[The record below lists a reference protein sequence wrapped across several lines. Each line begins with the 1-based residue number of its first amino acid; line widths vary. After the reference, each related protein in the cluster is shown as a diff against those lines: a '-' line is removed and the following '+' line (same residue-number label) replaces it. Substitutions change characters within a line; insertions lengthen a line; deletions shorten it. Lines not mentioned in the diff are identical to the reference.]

1 MADSKLDREFLRT
14 VLSLAAKAEV
24 DRLLLVSDVPLSAE
38 HLRGRPLKKKL
49 VYAVTED
56 RLAQS
61 LRRQGYV
68 CVTVPPYD
76 YSRVEKVKVALVA
89 AMTANVLADGENVL
103 CLTGRS
109 GARMPD
115 TLIRLQL
122 GGEFNPQVVEALVS
136 LAMAIGHEGF
146 EGHPIGT
153 IFVLG
158 DSTVVMEQSKQL
170 TINPFQGISEAER
183 NVLDPSIRE
192 AVKNFAVLDGA
203 FVIREDGVVLA
214 AGRYLQASAV
224 SDRKDV
230 ELPLGL
236 GARHAAAAAVT
247 VETRAISISVSRSS
261 GTVRVC
267 KNGDPVLE
275 LQQVAVLEDADG
287 AGGLGDADGD
297 GSRLHG
303 DRRRRGVAGAQPEG
317 QLDILAIRHRARL
330 QIAARG
336 EHHAVFSDH
345 ERAVQHREVLHRLA
359 DAGVEHV
366 ALRLGDAL
374 ERVDGELLALLHHHR
389 RVPQHEDGPDGVP
402 LESLV
407 ADGHRQRDQR
417 LQHLGV
423 ELGPEPDGIDGR
435 LLLEPAPDLQP
446 DERVRHAR
454 AAAPGEAQHVLAVGQ
469 HVGGHGR
476 DQGDLDLLD

>member
-14 VLSLAAKAEV
+14 VLSLAAKSEV

-49 VYAVTED
+49 VYAVSED
-56 RLAQS
+56 RLAQT

-115 TLIRLQL
+115 TLIRLQIGRGFEEKAAIDTIGL
-122 GGEFNPQVVEALVS
+122 GAEFNPQVVEALVS

-158 DSTVVMEQSKQL
+158 DSTAVMEQSKQL

-183 NVLDPSIRE
+183 NVLDPNIRE

-203 FVIREDGVVLA
+203 FIIREDGVVLA
-214 AGRYLQASAV
+214 AGRYLQAGASA
-224 SDRKDV
+224 DRKGI

-236 GARHAAAAAVT
+236 GARHAAAAAIT
-247 VETRAISISVSRSS
+247 VETRAISVSVSQSS
-261 GTVRVC
+261 GTVRVF
-267 KNGDPVLE
+267 KDGDPVLE
-275 LQQVAVLEDADG
+275 LQQVA
-287 AGGLGDADGD
+287 
-297 GSRLHG
+297 
-303 DRRRRGVAGAQPEG
+303 RR
-317 QLDILAIRHRARL
+317 
-330 QIAARG
+330 
-336 EHHAVFSDH
+336 S
-345 ERAVQHREVLHRLA
+345 
-359 DAGVEHV
+359 
-366 ALRLGDAL
+366 
-374 ERVDGELLALLHHHR
+374 
-389 RVPQHEDGPDGVP
+389 
-402 LESLV
+402 
-407 ADGHRQRDQR
+407 
-417 LQHLGV
+417 
-423 ELGPEPDGIDGR
+423 
-435 LLLEPAPDLQP
+435 
-446 DERVRHAR
+446 
-454 AAAPGEAQHVLAVGQ
+454 
-469 HVGGHGR
+469 
-476 DQGDLDLLD
+476 

>member
-14 VLSLAAKAEV
+14 VLSLAAKPEV
-24 DRLLLVSDVPLSAE
+24 DRLLLISDVPLSAE

-115 TLIRLQL
+115 TLIRLQIGRGFEEKAAIDTIGL
-122 GGEFNPQVVEALVS
+122 GAEFNPQVVEALVS

-158 DSTVVMEQSKQL
+158 DSTAVMEQSKQL

-183 NVLDPSIRE
+183 NVQDPNIRE

-214 AGRYLQASAV
+214 AGRYLQVGASA
-224 SDRKDV
+224 DRKGI

-236 GARHAAAAAVT
+236 GARHAAAAAIT
-247 VETRAISISVSRSS
+247 VETRAISISVSQSS
-261 GTVRVC
+261 GTVRVF
-267 KNGDPVLE
+267 KDGNPVLE
-275 LQQVAVLEDADG
+275 LQQVA
-287 AGGLGDADGD
+287 
-297 GSRLHG
+297 
-303 DRRRRGVAGAQPEG
+303 RR
-317 QLDILAIRHRARL
+317 
-330 QIAARG
+330 
-336 EHHAVFSDH
+336 S
-345 ERAVQHREVLHRLA
+345 
-359 DAGVEHV
+359 
-366 ALRLGDAL
+366 
-374 ERVDGELLALLHHHR
+374 
-389 RVPQHEDGPDGVP
+389 
-402 LESLV
+402 
-407 ADGHRQRDQR
+407 
-417 LQHLGV
+417 
-423 ELGPEPDGIDGR
+423 
-435 LLLEPAPDLQP
+435 
-446 DERVRHAR
+446 
-454 AAAPGEAQHVLAVGQ
+454 
-469 HVGGHGR
+469 
-476 DQGDLDLLD
+476 

>member
-115 TLIRLQL
+115 TLIRLQIGRGFEEKAAIDTIGL
-122 GGEFNPQVVEALVS
+122 GAEFNPQVVEALVS

-230 ELPLGL
+230 ELPLGRKDVELPLGL

-247 VETRAISISVSRSS
+247 VETRAISISVSQSS
-261 GTVRVC
+261 GTVRVF

-275 LQQVAVLEDADG
+275 LQQVA
-287 AGGLGDADGD
+287 
-297 GSRLHG
+297 
-303 DRRRRGVAGAQPEG
+303 RR
-317 QLDILAIRHRARL
+317 
-330 QIAARG
+330 
-336 EHHAVFSDH
+336 S
-345 ERAVQHREVLHRLA
+345 
-359 DAGVEHV
+359 
-366 ALRLGDAL
+366 
-374 ERVDGELLALLHHHR
+374 
-389 RVPQHEDGPDGVP
+389 
-402 LESLV
+402 
-407 ADGHRQRDQR
+407 
-417 LQHLGV
+417 
-423 ELGPEPDGIDGR
+423 
-435 LLLEPAPDLQP
+435 
-446 DERVRHAR
+446 
-454 AAAPGEAQHVLAVGQ
+454 
-469 HVGGHGR
+469 
-476 DQGDLDLLD
+476 

>member
-14 VLSLAAKAEV
+14 VLSLAAKPEV
-24 DRLLLVSDVPLSAE
+24 DRLLLISDVPLSAE

-115 TLIRLQL
+115 TLIRLQIGRGFEEKAAIDTIGL
-122 GGEFNPQVVEALVS
+122 GAEFNPQVVEALVS

-158 DSTVVMEQSKQL
+158 DSTAVMEQSKQL

-224 SDRKDV
+224 SDRKGV

-247 VETRAISISVSRSS
+247 VDTRAISISVSQSS
-261 GTVRVC
+261 GTVRVF
-267 KNGDPVLE
+267 KDGDPVLE
-275 LQQVAVLEDADG
+275 LQQVA
-287 AGGLGDADGD
+287 
-297 GSRLHG
+297 
-303 DRRRRGVAGAQPEG
+303 RR
-317 QLDILAIRHRARL
+317 
-330 QIAARG
+330 
-336 EHHAVFSDH
+336 S
-345 ERAVQHREVLHRLA
+345 
-359 DAGVEHV
+359 
-366 ALRLGDAL
+366 
-374 ERVDGELLALLHHHR
+374 
-389 RVPQHEDGPDGVP
+389 
-402 LESLV
+402 
-407 ADGHRQRDQR
+407 
-417 LQHLGV
+417 
-423 ELGPEPDGIDGR
+423 
-435 LLLEPAPDLQP
+435 
-446 DERVRHAR
+446 
-454 AAAPGEAQHVLAVGQ
+454 
-469 HVGGHGR
+469 
-476 DQGDLDLLD
+476 

>member
-24 DRLLLVSDVPLSAE
+24 DRLLLVSDTPLSPE

-49 VYAVTED
+49 VYAVSEE

-115 TLIRLQL
+115 TLIRLQIGRGFEEKAAIDTIGL
-122 GGEFNPQVVEALVS
+122 GAEFNPQVVEALVS

-146 EGHPIGT
+146 EGYPIGT

-158 DSTVVMEQSKQL
+158 DSTAVMEQSKQL

-183 NVLDPSIRE
+183 NVLDPNIRE
-192 AVKNFAVLDGA
+192 ALKNFAVLDGA

-214 AGRYLQASAV
+214 AGRYLQVGAAAAG
-224 SDRKDV
+224 KGV

-236 GARHAAAAAVT
+236 GARHAAASAIT
-247 VETRAISISVSRSS
+247 VETRAISISVSQSS
-261 GTVRVC
+261 GTVRVF
-267 KNGDPVLE
+267 KDGEPVLE
-275 LQQVAVLEDADG
+275 LQQVA
-287 AGGLGDADGD
+287 
-297 GSRLHG
+297 
-303 DRRRRGVAGAQPEG
+303 RR
-317 QLDILAIRHRARL
+317 
-330 QIAARG
+330 
-336 EHHAVFSDH
+336 S
-345 ERAVQHREVLHRLA
+345 
-359 DAGVEHV
+359 
-366 ALRLGDAL
+366 
-374 ERVDGELLALLHHHR
+374 
-389 RVPQHEDGPDGVP
+389 
-402 LESLV
+402 
-407 ADGHRQRDQR
+407 
-417 LQHLGV
+417 
-423 ELGPEPDGIDGR
+423 
-435 LLLEPAPDLQP
+435 
-446 DERVRHAR
+446 
-454 AAAPGEAQHVLAVGQ
+454 
-469 HVGGHGR
+469 
-476 DQGDLDLLD
+476 

>member
-38 HLRGRPLKKKL
+38 HLRGRSLKKKL
-49 VYAVTED
+49 VYAVSED
-56 RLAQS
+56 RLAQA

-89 AMTANVLADGENVL
+89 AMTANVLVDGENVL

-115 TLIRLQL
+115 TLIRLQIGRGFEEKAAIDTIGL
-122 GGEFNPQVVEALVS
+122 GAEFNPQVVEALVS

-183 NVLDPSIRE
+183 NVLDPNIRE
-192 AVKNFAVLDGA
+192 ALKNFAVLDGA

-214 AGRYLQASAV
+214 AGRYLQVGSA
-224 SDRKDV
+224 SDRKGV

-236 GARHAAAAAVT
+236 GARHAAAAAIT
-247 VETRAISISVSRSS
+247 VETRAISVSVSQSS
-261 GTVRVC
+261 GTVRVF
-267 KNGDPVLE
+267 KDGDPVLE
-275 LQQVAVLEDADG
+275 LQQVA
-287 AGGLGDADGD
+287 
-297 GSRLHG
+297 
-303 DRRRRGVAGAQPEG
+303 RR
-317 QLDILAIRHRARL
+317 
-330 QIAARG
+330 
-336 EHHAVFSDH
+336 S
-345 ERAVQHREVLHRLA
+345 
-359 DAGVEHV
+359 
-366 ALRLGDAL
+366 
-374 ERVDGELLALLHHHR
+374 
-389 RVPQHEDGPDGVP
+389 
-402 LESLV
+402 
-407 ADGHRQRDQR
+407 
-417 LQHLGV
+417 
-423 ELGPEPDGIDGR
+423 
-435 LLLEPAPDLQP
+435 
-446 DERVRHAR
+446 
-454 AAAPGEAQHVLAVGQ
+454 
-469 HVGGHGR
+469 
-476 DQGDLDLLD
+476 

>member
-49 VYAVTED
+49 VYAVSED
-56 RLAQS
+56 RLAQA

-89 AMTANVLADGENVL
+89 AMTANVLAEGENVL

-115 TLIRLQL
+115 TLIRLQIGRGFEEKAAIDTIGL
-122 GGEFNPQVVEALVS
+122 GAEFNPQVVEALVS

-158 DSTVVMEQSKQL
+158 DSTAVMEHSKQL
-170 TINPFQGISEAER
+170 TINPFGGISEAER
-183 NVLDPSIRE
+183 NVLDPNIRE

-214 AGRYLQASAV
+214 AGRYLQASAA
-224 SDRKDV
+224 SDRKGV

-247 VETRAISISVSRSS
+247 VETRAISISVSQSS
-261 GTVRVC
+261 GTVRVF
-267 KNGDPVLE
+267 KDGDPVLE
-275 LQQVAVLEDADG
+275 LQQVA
-287 AGGLGDADGD
+287 
-297 GSRLHG
+297 
-303 DRRRRGVAGAQPEG
+303 RR
-317 QLDILAIRHRARL
+317 
-330 QIAARG
+330 
-336 EHHAVFSDH
+336 S
-345 ERAVQHREVLHRLA
+345 
-359 DAGVEHV
+359 
-366 ALRLGDAL
+366 
-374 ERVDGELLALLHHHR
+374 
-389 RVPQHEDGPDGVP
+389 
-402 LESLV
+402 
-407 ADGHRQRDQR
+407 
-417 LQHLGV
+417 
-423 ELGPEPDGIDGR
+423 
-435 LLLEPAPDLQP
+435 
-446 DERVRHAR
+446 
-454 AAAPGEAQHVLAVGQ
+454 
-469 HVGGHGR
+469 
-476 DQGDLDLLD
+476 

>member
-49 VYAVTED
+49 VYAVSEE

-89 AMTANVLADGENVL
+89 AMTANVLVDGENVL

-115 TLIRLQL
+115 TLIRLQIGRGFEEKAAIDTIGL
-122 GGEFNPQVVEALVS
+122 GAEFNPQVVEALVS

-183 NVLDPSIRE
+183 NVLDPNIRE
-192 AVKNFAVLDGA
+192 ALKNFAVLDGA

-214 AGRYLQASAV
+214 AGRYLQVGSA
-224 SDRKDV
+224 SDRKGV

-236 GARHAAAAAVT
+236 GARHAAAAAIT
-247 VETRAISISVSRSS
+247 VETRAISVSVSQSS
-261 GTVRVC
+261 GTVRVF
-267 KNGDPVLE
+267 KDGDPVLE
-275 LQQVAVLEDADG
+275 LQQVA
-287 AGGLGDADGD
+287 
-297 GSRLHG
+297 
-303 DRRRRGVAGAQPEG
+303 RR
-317 QLDILAIRHRARL
+317 
-330 QIAARG
+330 
-336 EHHAVFSDH
+336 S
-345 ERAVQHREVLHRLA
+345 
-359 DAGVEHV
+359 
-366 ALRLGDAL
+366 
-374 ERVDGELLALLHHHR
+374 
-389 RVPQHEDGPDGVP
+389 
-402 LESLV
+402 
-407 ADGHRQRDQR
+407 
-417 LQHLGV
+417 
-423 ELGPEPDGIDGR
+423 
-435 LLLEPAPDLQP
+435 
-446 DERVRHAR
+446 
-454 AAAPGEAQHVLAVGQ
+454 
-469 HVGGHGR
+469 
-476 DQGDLDLLD
+476 

>member
-115 TLIRLQL
+115 TLIRLQIGRGFEEKAAIDTIGL
-122 GGEFNPQVVEALVS
+122 GAEFNPQVVEALVS

-170 TINPFQGISEAER
+170 TINPFQGISEGER

-214 AGRYLQASAV
+214 AGRYLQASAL

-247 VETRAISISVSRSS
+247 VETRAISISVSQSS
-261 GTVRVC
+261 GTVRVF

-275 LQQVAVLEDADG
+275 LQQVA
-287 AGGLGDADGD
+287 
-297 GSRLHG
+297 
-303 DRRRRGVAGAQPEG
+303 RR
-317 QLDILAIRHRARL
+317 
-330 QIAARG
+330 
-336 EHHAVFSDH
+336 S
-345 ERAVQHREVLHRLA
+345 
-359 DAGVEHV
+359 
-366 ALRLGDAL
+366 
-374 ERVDGELLALLHHHR
+374 
-389 RVPQHEDGPDGVP
+389 
-402 LESLV
+402 
-407 ADGHRQRDQR
+407 
-417 LQHLGV
+417 
-423 ELGPEPDGIDGR
+423 
-435 LLLEPAPDLQP
+435 
-446 DERVRHAR
+446 
-454 AAAPGEAQHVLAVGQ
+454 
-469 HVGGHGR
+469 
-476 DQGDLDLLD
+476 

>member
-49 VYAVTED
+49 VYAVSED
-56 RLAQS
+56 RLAQA

-115 TLIRLQL
+115 TLIRLQIGRGFEEKAAIDTIGL
-122 GGEFNPQVVEALVS
+122 GAEFNPQVVEALVS

-158 DSTVVMEQSKQL
+158 DSTAVMEQSKQL
-170 TINPFQGISEAER
+170 TINPFQGLSEAER
-183 NVLDPSIRE
+183 NVLDPNIRE
-192 AVKNFAVLDGA
+192 ALKNFAVLDGA

-214 AGRYLQASAV
+214 AGRYLQVGPTA
-224 SDRKDV
+224 DRKGI

-236 GARHAAAAAVT
+236 GARHAASAAIT
-247 VETRAISISVSRSS
+247 VETRAISISVSQSS
-261 GTVRVC
+261 GTVRVF
-267 KNGDPVLE
+267 KDGEAVLE
-275 LQQVAVLEDADG
+275 LQQVA
-287 AGGLGDADGD
+287 
-297 GSRLHG
+297 
-303 DRRRRGVAGAQPEG
+303 RR
-317 QLDILAIRHRARL
+317 
-330 QIAARG
+330 
-336 EHHAVFSDH
+336 S
-345 ERAVQHREVLHRLA
+345 
-359 DAGVEHV
+359 
-366 ALRLGDAL
+366 
-374 ERVDGELLALLHHHR
+374 
-389 RVPQHEDGPDGVP
+389 
-402 LESLV
+402 
-407 ADGHRQRDQR
+407 
-417 LQHLGV
+417 
-423 ELGPEPDGIDGR
+423 
-435 LLLEPAPDLQP
+435 
-446 DERVRHAR
+446 
-454 AAAPGEAQHVLAVGQ
+454 
-469 HVGGHGR
+469 
-476 DQGDLDLLD
+476 